1 MDGFNAGAPAPGA
14 AAAASPIGSNSQA
27 ALSGRASIGKPSTK
41 AVSAEAPNAPAPAG
55 VGAHLERTSDGLA
68 LVDGDM
74 VIRGDFTR
82 MLPRAKQGRLQ
93 QELLVKAVKPS
104 SFFAA
109 QSGVGAAAPA
119 PLAIDATAGLG
130 DDAFLLA
137 ACGFEVL
144 MFERDETIAA
154 LLGDAFARA
163 KADGKTASIAN
174 RMRLA
179 AGDSIAAMQDFARQG
194 GETTRND
201 ARDIDQN
208 ARCGINDEQSSGSA
222 AQSARTAEQQTK
234 GAAPTCAID
243 RTPSVVLLD
252 PMFPARTKSAAVKK
266 KFQLIHQLEKP
277 CTDEEELL
285 QAALLVG
292 AAKVIV
298 KRPAKGPFLAGK
310 KPSYSIS
317 GKAVRYDILVPAQ
330 MKL

>member
-1 MDGFNAGAPAPGA
+1 
-14 AAAASPIGSNSQA
+14 
-27 ALSGRASIGKPSTK
+27 
-41 AVSAEAPNAPAPAG
+41 
-55 VGAHLERTSDGLA
+55 
-68 LVDGDM
+68 M

-109 QSGVGAAAPA
+109 QSAAGAAVPA

-144 MFERDETIAA
+144 MFERDKTIAA
-154 LLGDAFARA
+154 LLGDALARA
-163 KADGKTASIAN
+163 KADVKTAAVAN

-179 AGDSIAAMQDFARQG
+179 AGDSIAAMRDFAQQG
-194 GETTRND
+194 GETVRND
-201 ARDIDQN
+201 ARDVNQN
-208 ARCGINDEQSSGSA
+208 ARCGINDEQNDGNA
-222 AQSARTAEQQTK
+222 AQSARTTK
-234 GAAPTCAID
+234 QAAGEVAATCAIN
-243 RTPSVVLLD
+243 RKPSVVLLD

-277 CTDEEELL
+277 CADEEDLL

-292 AAKVIV
+292 ASKVIV

-317 GKAVRYDILVPAQ
+317 GKAVRYDVFVPAQ